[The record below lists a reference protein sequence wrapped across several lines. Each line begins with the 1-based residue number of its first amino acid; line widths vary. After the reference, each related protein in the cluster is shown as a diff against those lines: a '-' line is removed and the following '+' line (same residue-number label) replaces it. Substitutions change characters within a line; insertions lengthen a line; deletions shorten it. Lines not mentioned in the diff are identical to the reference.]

1 MTNDHL
7 PPAEVPAAAVA
18 RARLLILLAALLWSL
33 GSLFVKLLTRP
44 TFLELHE
51 PALSPLQIAF
61 YRLLFAGLVLAPLVR
76 RADLSF
82 RMPMVWM
89 VLSFAAMNGLYVSAQ
104 ALGRAAT
111 AILLQYT
118 APLYIYLVGIW
129 LLGKKAEL
137 RATVTLALGMAGLAV
152 IILGDLQDTA
162 ADVLLLGVGGGI
174 TYAFVLLLLGSL
186 RAESP
191 IWLTVWNHLGAALLL
206 APLGLAVGLPTWPQ
220 LAVLVV
226 YGVVQMGLPYYLL
239 ARGLRAVNPQEA
251 ATITLIEPLLNP
263 IWAYIVSPE
272 TESLP
277 WTTFLGGALI
287 VGGLAW
293 RYWPRR
299 VEVPR

>member
-293 RYWPRR
+293 RYWPRKG
-299 VEVPR
+299 EAPR